1 MWWINTR
8 AVLEETALLLHL
20 TCWYRFYERQLVSF
34 FFCCA
39 SLRASVTFG
48 YAGFPALN
56 FRKLPLLR
64 QFRAFEGFIGHFS
77 LRRYLSLNTTKC
89 RFCSMD
95 TSLSSVMCC
104 RCMHCFLSRLH
115 GRHDFYAVS
124 SATTSIFCIH
134 VPVPYQGSGRN
145 VNRQS
150 IVAGIRMMCWR
161 MNNYFFAIVYYTF
174 H

>member
-1 MWWINTR
+1 M
-8 AVLEETALLLHL
+8 EETALLLHL
-20 TCWYRFYERQLVSF
+20 TCRYRFYERQLVSF
-34 FFCCA
+34 FDCRA

-48 YAGFPALN
+48 HAAFPALN

-64 QFRAFEGFIGHFS
+64 QLRAFEGFVGHFS

-115 GRHDFYAVS
+115 GRHVFCCILSNNQYLLYS
-124 SATTSIFCIH
+124 CTTS
-134 VPVPYQGSGRN
+134 VSGIWQKCEPAEYCRWHSDDVLAN
-145 VNRQS
+145 E
-150 IVAGIRMMCWR
+150 
-161 MNNYFFAIVYYTF
+161 
-174 H
+174 

>member
-1 MWWINTR
+1 MLVLLFYECGGLTR
-8 AVLEETALLLHL
+8 EQFLEQTAPFLFCL
-20 TCWYRFYERQLVSF
+20 TCRYRFMSSNWSFDIAAFPVLV
-34 FFCCA
+34 
-39 SLRASVTFG
+39 FG
-48 YAGFPALN
+48 
-56 FRKLPLLR
+56 KLSLLR
-64 QFRAFEGFIGHFS
+64 QSHAFEGFVGHFS

-134 VPVPYQGSGRN
+134 VPLPYQESGRN